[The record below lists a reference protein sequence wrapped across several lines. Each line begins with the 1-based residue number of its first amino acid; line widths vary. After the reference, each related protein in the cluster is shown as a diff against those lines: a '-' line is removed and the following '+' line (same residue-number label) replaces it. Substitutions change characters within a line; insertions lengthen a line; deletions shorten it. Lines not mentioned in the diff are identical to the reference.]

1 MPSASASSRGA
12 RTWVGKHV
20 VIEGQVTHM
29 MFLLLVRY
37 FTLDDG
43 TGTMNVV
50 TEKPLPAQ
58 ARNVAANSVDGA
70 AGRP

>member
-1 MPSASASSRGA
+1 M
-12 RTWVGKHV
+12 GKRV

-29 MFLLLVRY
+29 MLLVRY

-58 ARNVAANSVDGA
+58 AQTVAAKIADGA